1 MREAVFD
8 FFQNM
13 ADAAW
18 GLEITLITVSWIVLC
33 RGGTERKPR
42 PVMAKELLLLLM
54 SLMCVNLITVGLNS
68 IIPLL
73 SFVLLWGL
81 AHGGVSLVYVHLCS
95 PYQRKT
101 NVLLWSSMYTAILIL
116 AAIAGQSSYLFG
128 SFVRRGAWEGVV
140 RCAIYLLM
148 PAVALYLRRFNFDE
162 YAVVPGSGLKLL
174 LAGTAS
180 AGMLYAAENASAGA
194 LYVSESSAQTA
205 NTQAAALFL
214 ISYSCVFLM
223 VLVSIRVIYAMC
235 SEQTSLMNLQ
245 AEKQRVLSEREMTQ
259 IAERTLEDLRC
270 IRHDLKNQY
279 AYMQILLSEKRYD
292 ELQNY
297 FRNLS
302 ENLPRQLSF
311 VDCGNRAVNTVL
323 NMELS
328 KLKSDHISVSHKLV
342 VPPALPFSDED
353 MCALLTNLLD
363 NAIEECLRLLERG
376 AKEAELCI
384 DIHPHQSYLLVTCVN
399 STDRTAFNRL
409 DKGLRTTKSDKELHG
424 YGTRIVAKIAEKYN
438 GYADFRIEKGRFMAQ
453 VMLDMITGGGEHDNQ
468 SCPV

>member
-1 MREAVFD
+1 MREGIFD
-8 FFQNM
+8 FLQNK

-18 GLEITLITVSWIVLC
+18 LLEIALIAVAWIVLC
-33 RGGTERKPR
+33 WGGAERKPR
-42 PVMAKELLLLLM
+42 PVVVKELFLLLI
-54 SLMCVNLITVGLNS
+54 SLMCINLAMAGLS
-68 IIPLL
+68 GISPLF

-81 AHGGVSLVYVHLCS
+81 AHGGVSLAYVHVCS

-101 NVLLWSSMYTAILIL
+101 NVLLWSTMYTTILVL
-116 AAIAGQSSYLFG
+116 TAIAGQSSYLFG
-128 SFVRRGAWEGVV
+128 SFVRKGAWEGVL
-140 RCAIYLLM
+140 RCVIYLLM
-148 PAVALYLRRFNFDE
+148 PAIALYLRRFNFDE
-162 YAVVPGSGLKLL
+162 FAVMPGSGLKMLL
-174 LAGTAS
+174 SGTVS
-180 AGMLYAAENASAGA
+180 VLILCMAENAM
-194 LYVSESSAQTA
+194 LLA
-205 NTQAAALFL
+205 NTQIVVLFL
-214 ISYSCVFLM
+214 ISYTCVFLM
-223 VLVSIRVIYAMC
+223 VLVSMRAIYTMC
-235 SEQTSLMNLQ
+235 SEQTSLINLQ

-279 AYMQILLSEKRYD
+279 AYMQILLSERRYD

-297 FRNLS
+297 FHNLS
-302 ENLPRQLSF
+302 ENLPKQLSF

-328 KLKSDHISVSHKLV
+328 KLKSDRISVSHKLV

-384 DIHPHQSYLLVTCVN
+384 DIHPHQTYLLITCVN

-424 YGTRIVAKIAEKYN
+424 YGTRIVTKIAEKYN

-453 VMLDMITGGGEHDNQ
+453 VMLDMMAGGGEHDNQ